1 MMCTLTGAVLN
12 TILDPLFIFGF
23 HMGMAGAALA
33 TIIGQII
40 SGIMVIVYLTRF
52 KTVHLSLGSLVPVPS
67 HMKPLPP
74 WVWPPSLTR
83 WP

>member
-52 KTVHLSLGSLVPVPS
+52 KTVRLSLGSLVPVPS
-67 HMKPLPP
+67 HMKAIAALGMAPL
-74 WVWPPSLTR
+74 L
-83 WP
+83 